1 MPDEQES
8 INNLPAIKILQQI
21 KEGIIDKEK
30 LPKEMRQECVEYLLS
45 KFQSIHDI
53 AGILNKSEKTIR
65 RDKEEIDERRSRK
78 PSTDYSLKLIAE
90 LMRKANS
97 TQEHLMSLARDNEA
111 SNQEKTQA
119 AFYLWKAI
127 QEQMKLLQSLGHL
140 PEQPMMIEANITHE
154 DDKDVTKLK
163 EELAE
168 AEKMAHDTGRSNE
181 SMIGGL
187 IASIKQDIALAEAGN
202 KIDELKKIIAEPK
215 KDEGTSNE
223 QSSQ

>member
-8 INNLPAIKILQQI
+8 INNLPVIKILQQI

-45 KFQSIHDI
+45 KFRDI
-53 AGILNKSEKTIR
+53 SEIADALGKTEKTIR
-65 RDKEEIDERRSRK
+65 RDKDEIEQRRAKK
-78 PSTDYSLKLIAE
+78 PSVDYSLQLISE

-97 TQEHLMSLARDNEA
+97 TQNHLMSLARDKEG
-111 SNQEKTQA
+111 SVQEKSQA

-127 QEQMKLLQSLGHL
+127 QEQIKLLQSFGYL
-140 PEQPMMIEANITHE
+140 PEQPTQIEANITHE
-154 DDKDVTKLK
+154 EEKDVGKLK
-163 EELAE
+163 EELVE
-168 AEKMAHDTGRSNE
+168 AEKMARDVGRSDDPIIVE
-181 SMIGGL
+181 L
-187 IASIKQDIALAEAGN
+187 IKSIKQQIALAEAGN
-202 KIDELKKIIAEPK
+202 KIEELRNILTK

>member
-45 KFQSIHDI
+45 KFQSISEI
-53 AGILNKSEKTIR
+53 ALILGKTEKTIR
-65 RDKEEIDERRSRK
+65 RDKEEIDSQRSIK

-90 LMRKANS
+90 LMRKAEA
-97 TQEHLMSLARDNEA
+97 TQQQLMHLARSDGKV
-111 SNQEKTQA
+111 QETSQA
-119 AFYLWKAI
+119 AYYLWKAI
-127 QEQMKLLQSLGHL
+127 QEQMKLLQSFGIL
-140 PEQPMMIEANITHE
+140 PDQPMRSEVNITHE
-154 DDKDVTKLK
+154 EEKDVVKLK

-168 AEKMAHDTGRSNE
+168 AEKMARDAGRSDDPIIVE
-181 SMIGGL
+181 L
-187 IASIKQDIALAEAGN
+187 IKSIKQQIALAEAGN
-202 KIDELKKIIAEPK
+202 NIEALKNILTK

-223 QSSQ
+223 QSS